1 MPQERAVTIPPNSD
15 PRIIHWPPCTRL
27 AQCGGCCGTDV
38 LECTATRTEPATI
51 QVTIIIESHLS
62 HANPRP
68 EKSSYAKPRQATR
81 SQATQNQAAQNQATQ
96 SHAKLRKA
104 KSLQAA
110 QSQATQ
116 SQSMQNQAMQS
127 QAIQNRAKRSHTGEA
142 VLTKPTH
149 VRPKYVMRS
158 HREFLEVLEFIPNLD
173 G

>member
-1 MPQERAVTIPPNSD
+1 MLSVFKDIIAGQVAEPEGCLPQERAVTIPPNSD

-51 QVTIIIESHLS
+51 QVTVLIESH
-62 HANPRP
+62 
-68 EKSSYAKPRQATR
+68 KP
-81 SQATQNQAAQNQATQ
+81 

-104 KSLQAA
+104 QPRQAMQSHPKLRKAKPLQAA
-110 QSQATQ
+110 QSQATR
-116 SQSMQNQAMQS
+116 SKATQNQAMQI
-127 QAIQNRAKRSHTGEA
+127 QAIQNRAKRNHTGEA